1 MSSILDSIIND
12 TFIKLKPLNKQ
23 IIFHNDDNN
32 FRIDSRIRR
41 DKSKKL
47 WTNNKF
53 IKNKGFKINSDSNS
67 IILQNKFNNN
77 SFYLKDINN
86 SKFEN
91 PIDISKNNKTVISNM
106 KYIDLKSLF
115 NNSKKSLS
123 NNINKAKISIIKRK
137 SLNQNDKIQKMKRYL
152 LKSKKPSSVNHHPS
166 FKNFQRYID
175 FLKFE
180 KINKATSIKNSL
192 YNSDDISKLNF
203 SQEIK
208 NNFIKD
214 KFGIYLYKNKYMN
227 EHFSLVKKCDKNVL
241 FNDEKKKES
250 KQDLINYFNK
260 LKKNFLEENKQI
272 RKKVKSSYSSLEA
285 KQKII
290 NFSKKK
296 INTPTGFRKIYFSFN
311 KKRAEK
317 ENILTNLYI
326 NESKNPKTKTF
337 YFGEKV
343 ETSKIINK
351 ENIAGLAVKKI
362 NKLYH
367 DLLIFK
373 LPNLDE
379 NFYIRKLLYDVFIE
393 FKNMLLLSMMKNKDI
408 NLYKNGLDFESFY
421 NCNTKINQ
429 QGQILA
435 KRLFNL
441 FNNKSNDKYISLENY
456 VNGMLKLKN
465 SNKENKLNLFFDMLD
480 ENSKGFMTYDDI
492 YKFGIISLQKITLN
506 LETMDDFEKAKK
518 DKNNHKSINVIE
530 NLADF
535 FSKMIFKLVNI
546 DIKEK
551 IPLKLLKKMII
562 QGGEQADYIEFLF
575 GSGNF

>member
-86 SKFEN
+86 SNFEN

-123 NNINKAKISIIKRK
+123 NNINKAKISNIKRK

-250 KQDLINYFNK
+250 KQDLINYFSK

-290 NFSKKK
+290 NLSKKK

-326 NESKNPKTKTF
+326 NESKNPKTETF

-518 DKNNHKSINVIE
+518 DKNNHKSISVIE

>member
-23 IIFHNDDNN
+23 IIFHNDNNN

-86 SKFEN
+86 SNFEN

-290 NFSKKK
+290 NLSKKK

-518 DKNNHKSINVIE
+518 DKNNHKSISVIE

>member
-86 SKFEN
+86 SNFEN

-123 NNINKAKISIIKRK
+123 NNINKAKISNIKRK

-290 NFSKKK
+290 NLSKKK

-518 DKNNHKSINVIE
+518 DKNNHKSISVIE

>member
-53 IKNKGFKINSDSNS
+53 IKNKDFKINSDSNS

-86 SKFEN
+86 SNFEN

-123 NNINKAKISIIKRK
+123 NNINKAKISNIKRK

-250 KQDLINYFNK
+250 KQDLINYFSK

-290 NFSKKK
+290 NLSKKK

-326 NESKNPKTKTF
+326 NESKNPKTETF

-518 DKNNHKSINVIE
+518 DKNNHKSISVIE

>member
-429 QGQILA
+429 QGQILS

>member
-86 SKFEN
+86 SNFEN

-290 NFSKKK
+290 NLSKKK

-518 DKNNHKSINVIE
+518 DKNNHKSISVIE

>member
-123 NNINKAKISIIKRK
+123 SNINKAKISIIKRK

-227 EHFSLVKKCDKNVL
+227 EHFSLVKKSDKNVL

-250 KQDLINYFNK
+250 KQDLINYFN
-260 LKKNFLEENKQI
+260 
-272 RKKVKSSYSSLEA
+272 
-285 KQKII
+285 
-290 NFSKKK
+290 
-296 INTPTGFRKIYFSFN
+296 
-311 KKRAEK
+311 
-317 ENILTNLYI
+317 
-326 NESKNPKTKTF
+326 
-337 YFGEKV
+337 
-343 ETSKIINK
+343 
-351 ENIAGLAVKKI
+351 
-362 NKLYH
+362 
-367 DLLIFK
+367 
-373 LPNLDE
+373 
-379 NFYIRKLLYDVFIE
+379 
-393 FKNMLLLSMMKNKDI
+393 
-408 NLYKNGLDFESFY
+408 
-421 NCNTKINQ
+421 
-429 QGQILA
+429 
-435 KRLFNL
+435 
-441 FNNKSNDKYISLENY
+441 
-456 VNGMLKLKN
+456 
-465 SNKENKLNLFFDMLD
+465 
-480 ENSKGFMTYDDI
+480 
-492 YKFGIISLQKITLN
+492 
-506 LETMDDFEKAKK
+506 
-518 DKNNHKSINVIE
+518 
-530 NLADF
+530 
-535 FSKMIFKLVNI
+535 
-546 DIKEK
+546 
-551 IPLKLLKKMII
+551 
-562 QGGEQADYIEFLF
+562 
-575 GSGNF
+575 

>member
-23 IIFHNDDNN
+23 IIFHNDNNN

-86 SKFEN
+86 SNFEN

-250 KQDLINYFNK
+250 KQDLINYFSK

-290 NFSKKK
+290 NLSKKK

-326 NESKNPKTKTF
+326 NESKNPKTETF

-441 FNNKSNDKYISLENY
+441 FNNKSKYISLENY

-518 DKNNHKSINVIE
+518 DKNNHKSISVIE

>member
-23 IIFHNDDNN
+23 IIFHNDNNN

-86 SKFEN
+86 SNFEN

-250 KQDLINYFNK
+250 KQDLINYFSK

-290 NFSKKK
+290 NLSKKK

-326 NESKNPKTKTF
+326 NESKNPKTETF

-518 DKNNHKSINVIE
+518 DKNNHKSISVIE